1 MPKIEVVYI
10 PSKEDGVH
18 LQLLVARPASPGP
31 HPTIVF
37 NHGSTGRGNNP
48 AIYAQTWSPVIVQK
62 YFNDRGWSVV
72 FPQRRGRGKS
82 GGLYLEGLR
91 EDGGGYSCDIPVT
104 LMGFERA
111 VQDLDAVMDHLHTSP
126 SVRTDR
132 MLVGGA
138 SRGGILSIAYAGLRP
153 DCFIGAINFNGGWL
167 GRACPTHASVNS
179 IIFERGAAFGR
190 GTLWLHGSYDQYYRI
205 AHCRSNFERYLAA
218 GGRGSFVAAR
228 GGHILLGNPD
238 LWIPPVNEYMHKIAA
253 AANSPSC

>member
-1 MPKIEVVYI
+1 MRVDELHAHAYAGTERLEYQVT
-10 PSKEDGVH
+10 ELAGQRD
-18 LQLLVARPASPGP
+18 RPVDQPDPGALAD
-31 HPTIVF
+31 HQ
-37 NHGSTGRGNNP
+37 
-48 AIYAQTWSPVIVQK
+48 A
-62 YFNDRGWSVV
+62 
-72 FPQRRGRGKS
+72 RGKRRARFDVDFWHRHA
-82 GGLYLEGLR
+82 GLYLEGLR